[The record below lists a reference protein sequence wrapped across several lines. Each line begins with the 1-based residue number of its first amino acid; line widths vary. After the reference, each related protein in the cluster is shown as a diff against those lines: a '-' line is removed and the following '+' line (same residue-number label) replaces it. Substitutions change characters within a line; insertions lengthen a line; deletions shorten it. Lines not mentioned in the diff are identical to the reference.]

1 MGIPKKNKKNNLK
14 NFTMEFGCLILGVKK
29 MENKKTPKTKKAEFD
44 IKNLSSYKS
53 CQLDVKNLQKISE
66 KVEQTGL
73 VALVG
78 LSKKIV
84 SFYNDVAT
92 NCENNKL
99 KTTDYFNLTSIRKY
113 LYELVGYPQQKDA
126 DGKPVRN
133 YVFENAVSRSI
144 KLALVLINKDTTKAE
159 IKDNVVYA
167 KSNVI
172 YPHLKTTGNGDIKF
186 TPNTDESL
194 IKVSTRGLEML
205 WAKIAPAKT
214 PKVPKADKDIKIL
227 DTFKNIKSILNSE
240 ILNRQKN
247 VNYLYEQYGL
257 AEIEQ
262 LKKIAQ
268 YALRL
273 VEQKT
278 RDDKN
283 FDDDGNIKDKNII
296 NVKNVEFKV
305 FDAKNQSVAKVS

>member
-1 MGIPKKNKKNNLK
+1 MLKNINKSINKGVNMDKQKKDNKKPTNNFEIEKL
-14 NFTMEFGCLILGVKK
+14 N
-29 MENKKTPKTKKAEFD
+29 
-44 IKNLSSYKS
+44 SYKN
-53 CQLDVKNLQKISE
+53 CKLDIQNLQKISE

-78 LSKKIV
+78 LAKKIV

-92 NCENNKL
+92 SCEKNSL

-113 LYELVGYPQQKDA
+113 LYELVDYPQQRDA

-214 PKVPKADKDIKIL
+214 NKVPKVEKEVKIL
-227 DTFKNIKSILNSE
+227 DTFKNIKSILNTE
-240 ILNRQKN
+240 ILTRQKN
-247 VNYLYEQYGL
+247 VNYFIEKYGL
-257 AEIEQ
+257 SEIEQ

-268 YALRL
+268 YALRI
-273 VEQKT
+273 VEQKS

-283 FDDDGNIKDKNII
+283 FDTDGNIKDSNII

-305 FDAKNQSVAKVS
+305 FDAKNQSIAKVS